1 MARTLPEKTLGVFIH
16 LDGDFVPAGLLT
28 LHEQQAQLLAS
39 HFSYGL
45 RYLERANAAPID
57 PVSLAIHGPDVTE
70 RGAEI
75 FPVEGLTLFGG
86 IRDAAPDGWGR
97 RVIESRLH
105 APLNSLPE
113 SVYLV
118 EAGSERTGALDIRPS
133 IQSHAKV
140 GHGVNIQSLEYLLQ
154 AAERIEAGLPVPTNL
169 EDFFDAGSSMG
180 GMRPKATVQ
189 DANGDLWLAKFPATT
204 DTTINVPLIEAA
216 TMRLAGEAGLNVP
229 AVRTEDIGNKTVMLI
244 RRFDRLSQEGTIHRR
259 HMVSALT
266 MLGCH
271 ESESPHRSYG
281 DIANRIRRYGIA
293 EWIVADQ
300 EELFGRMV
308 FNIFVSNDDDH
319 LRNHAFLSVGHDSGW
334 RLSPLYDVM
343 PRPTLAQER
352 YLHLGIGAQ
361 GRLATID
368 NAMSAYARFGLTRVR
383 ADEIVDRVWRVVREW
398 RTYFEGYDVPGTEIE
413 KIARAFRHIDDLWKR

>member
-1 MARTLPEKTLGVFIH
+1 MARTTPEKTLGVFIH

-28 LHEQQAQLLAS
+28 LYKQQAELLTS
-39 HFSYGL
+39 RFSYGL
-45 RYLERANAAPID
+45 RYLDRPNAAPVD
-57 PVSLAIHGPDVTE
+57 PVSLAIHGQDVPE
-70 RGAEI
+70 RGSEI

-113 SVYLV
+113 SVYLM
-118 EAGSERTGALDIRPS
+118 EAGSERAGALDIRPS
-133 IQSHAKV
+133 IQSPAKV
-140 GHGVNIQSLEYLLQ
+140 GHGANIQSLEYLLQ

-180 GMRPKATVQ
+180 GMRPKATVH

-204 DTTINVPLIEAA
+204 DTLMDVPLIEAT

-229 AVRTEDIGNKTVMLI
+229 TVRTEEIGHKTVMLI
-244 RRFDRLSQEGTIHRR
+244 RRFDRFLQEGVMHRR

-266 MLGCH
+266 LLGCH

-281 DIANRIRRYGIA
+281 DIANRIRRYGIT

-308 FNIFVSNDDDH
+308 FNIFVTNDDDH
-319 LRNHAFLSVGHDSGW
+319 LRNHAFLWDGHDHGW

-343 PRPTLAQER
+343 PRPMLARER
-352 YLHLGIGAQ
+352 NLHLGVGAQ

-368 NAMSAYARFGLTRVR
+368 NALSAYARFGLTRVR
-383 ADEIVDRVWRVVREW
+383 ADEIVDQVWRIVRQW
-398 RTYFEGYDVPGTEIE
+398 RTYFEGYDVPDVEIE
-413 KIARAFRHIDDLWKR
+413 KIASAFQHIDDLR